1 MATLIV
7 GGVVLLAVA
16 AAVWKMVRGPQK
28 GRVQLRRRLLALLR
42 MRTLIFGGRAFA
54 LPPPLRPHIAFAP
67 RLCYTVR
74 DVIRQ
79 GGLFWNAI

>member
-7 GGVVLLAVA
+7 GRR
-16 AAVWKMVRGPQK
+16 MEDGPGQEK
-28 GRVQLRRRLLALLR
+28 GRVQLRRGLFALLR

-54 LPPPLRPHIAFAP
+54 LPPFLRPHIAFAP

-74 DVIRQ
+74 DVIR
-79 GGLFWNAI
+79 